1 MGMAYMGLT
10 HCEKCYKPLKDNEY
24 VLCKKCEEER
34 EKGKNESRKMKY
46 KGYELLKAIADEEI
60 KEGSLILF
68 DSIIWIVDEYL
79 DIVKYKEEHITLFNT
94 YKAKEIAMSNFEL
107 IEDEIDIDSIEEL
120 KSVTN
125 NIDGTIC
132 IMNKINELVQAVKQL
147 NKEIKELKEDK

>member
-10 HCEKCYKPLKDNEY
+10 HCEKCYKPLKDDEY
-24 VLCKKCEEER
+24 VFCKKCEEENR
-34 EKGKNESRKMKY
+34 KKDKSMKMKY
-46 KGYELLKAIADEEI
+46 KGYELLKAIADGEI

-68 DSIIWIVDEYL
+68 DSIIWIVDEYS
-79 DIVKYKEEHITLFNT
+79 DIVKYQEEHITLFNT
-94 YKAKEIAMSNFEL
+94 YKAKEIAMSDFEL

-125 NIDGTIC
+125 NIDGTVC

-147 NKEIKELKEDK
+147 KKKGKELKENR